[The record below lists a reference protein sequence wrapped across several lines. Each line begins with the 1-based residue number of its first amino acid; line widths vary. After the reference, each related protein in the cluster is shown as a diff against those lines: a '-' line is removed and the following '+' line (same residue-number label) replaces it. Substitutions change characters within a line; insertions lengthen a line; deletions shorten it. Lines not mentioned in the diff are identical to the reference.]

1 MKHILYFIGK
11 TRVQGTQNYAITYDK
26 YEDFTAPTTLNVNTN
41 SGKVQVKKIDAEN
54 SKPIKGVT
62 FQLLKLDGTQVAT
75 AITDDNGIATFSN
88 LYQGNYKLREI
99 VTGNNY
105 ILNSEVFDI
114 TVEYN
119 KTISKTVTNY
129 PKKGDLKINKT
140 DSETNE
146 PIQGVTFQLLDLNG
160 NIVANGTTDINGELT
175 FQNLRVG
182 KYKLKETSTNVNY
195 VLNTIIFDVDIEYN
209 KTTIKNITNDYKKG
223 NIKINKTDSETS
235 QGIEGITF
243 QLLDLKGNI
252 VQTVTTNSNGE
263 AYFNNLRIGN
273 YRLKEIKTKPN
284 YILNTAIFD
293 VEVEYNKT
301 TIQNVVNDYKKGN
314 LIVHKVDKDNH
325 KIPLGNVIFDL
336 FSNEFNRVIKTYT
349 TDVNG
354 EFTINNLRIG
364 EYRLIE
370 RNTGKWYEL
379 AKNTTVNIAWNET
392 IQTLIENE
400 LKKGQIRIIKVDKD
414 NNEIRIPGVKF
425 EILNENNEVLE
436 VVVTNKNGEVLTKK
450 YSIRDYEKLKIREIE
465 TNEFY
470 ILNNEVK
477 TINLKENQI
486 QDVIFTNELK
496 KGRIKVI
503 KVDEKNSE
511 IKLQGVEFKI
521 YDKNNNVVDTIVT
534 DKNGEAISK
543 ELQVGQYYK
552 IQETK
557 TLKGYLLNKEYKTIK
572 IINNKIEN
580 VIFTNKKIKITVEK
594 KLPKT
599 GF

>member
-11 TRVQGTQNYAITYDK
+11 TRVPGTQNYAITYDK
-26 YEDFTAPTTLNVNTN
+26 YEDFTAPATLNINTN

-119 KTISKTVTNY
+119 KITSKTVANY
-129 PKKGDLKINKT
+129 PKKGNLKINKT
-140 DSETNE
+140 DSETHE

-175 FQNLRVG
+175 FPNLRVG

-209 KTTIKNITNDYKKG
+209 KTTIKNITNNYKKG

-325 KIPLGNVIFDL
+325 KIPLGNLIFDL
-336 FSNEFNRVIKTYT
+336 FSNEFQRVIKTYT

-379 AKNTTVNIAWNET
+379 AEDTTVNIAWNET
-392 IQTLIENE
+392 IETLIENE
-400 LKKGQIRIIKVDKD
+400 LKKGQIRVIKVDKD
-414 NNEIRIPGVKF
+414 NNKIRIPGVKF
-425 EILNENNEVLE
+425 EILNENDEVLE
-436 VVVTNKNGEVLTKK
+436 VVVTNEDGEALTKK
-450 YSIRDYEKLKIREIE
+450 YAIRDYEKLKIREIE

-477 TINLKENQI
+477 TIKLKENQV

-496 KGRIKVI
+496 KGKIKVI
-503 KVDEKNSE
+503 KVDEENNE

-521 YDKNNNVVDTIVT
+521 YDKNNNIVDTIIT

-543 ELQVGQYYK
+543 ELKVGQYYK

-557 TLKGYLLNKEYKTIK
+557 TLEGYSLNKTCKTIK
-572 IINNKIEN
+572 LTQNNIEN
-580 VIFTNKKIKITVEK
+580 VIFTNKKIKITVKK

>member
-11 TRVQGTQNYAITYDK
+11 TRVSGTQNYAITYDK
-26 YEDFTAPTTLNVNTN
+26 YEDFTAAATLNVNTN

-88 LYQGNYKLREI
+88 LYQGSYKLREI

-114 TVEYN
+114 TVEYG
-119 KTISKTVTNY
+119 KTTSKTVTNY
-129 PKKGDLKINKT
+129 PKKGNLKINKT

-160 NIVANGTTDINGELT
+160 NIVANGTTNVNGELT
-175 FQNLRVG
+175 FPNLRVG
-182 KYKLKETSTNVNY
+182 KYKLKETSTKVNY

-223 NIKINKTDSETS
+223 NIKINKTDSQTS
-235 QGIEGITF
+235 QGIKGVTF
-243 QLLDLKGNI
+243 QLLDLKENVI
-252 VQTVTTNSNGE
+252 QTVTTNANGE

-273 YRLKEIKTKPN
+273 YKLKEIKTKPN

-580 VIFTNKKIKITVEK
+580 VIFTNKKIENKVEK

>member
-119 KTISKTVTNY
+119 KITSKTVTNY

-336 FSNEFNRVIKTYT
+336 FSNEFQRVIKTYT

-379 AKNTTVNIAWNET
+379 AEDTTVNIAWNET
-392 IQTLIENE
+392 IETLIENE
-400 LKKGQIRIIKVDKD
+400 LKKGQIRVIKVDKD

-425 EILNENNEVLE
+425 EILNENDEVLE
-436 VVVTNKNGEVLTKK
+436 VVVTNEDGEALTKK
-450 YSIRDYEKLKIREIE
+450 YAIRDYEKLKIREIE

-477 TINLKENQI
+477 TIKLKENQV

-503 KVDEKNSE
+503 KVDEENNE

-521 YDKNNNVVDTIVT
+521 YDKNNNIVDTIIT

-543 ELQVGQYYK
+543 ELKVGQYYK

-557 TLKGYLLNKEYKTIK
+557 TLEGYSLNKTCKTIK
-572 IINNKIEN
+572 LTQNNIEN

>member
-336 FSNEFNRVIKTYT
+336 FSNEFQRVIKTYT

-379 AKNTTVNIAWNET
+379 AEDTTVNIAWNET
-392 IQTLIENE
+392 IETLIENE
-400 LKKGQIRIIKVDKD
+400 LKKGQIRVIKVDKD

-425 EILNENNEVLE
+425 EILNENDEVLE
-436 VVVTNKNGEVLTKK
+436 VVVTNEDGEALTKK
-450 YSIRDYEKLKIREIE
+450 YAIRDYEKLKIREIE

-477 TINLKENQI
+477 TIKLKEKQV

-496 KGRIKVI
+496 KGKIKVI
-503 KVDEKNSE
+503 KVDEENNE

-521 YDKNNNVVDTIVT
+521 YDKNNNIVDTIIT

-543 ELQVGQYYK
+543 ELKVGQYYK

-557 TLKGYLLNKEYKTIK
+557 TLEGYSLNKTCKTIK
-572 IINNKIEN
+572 LTQNNIEN